1 MEDWWL
7 GYAIIHTVSSLS
19 YRASHCCISFNKIQS
34 SWPKIILL
42 CLGILKKFVP
52 YMMNKILT
60 LCKHN
65 ELSKSTFWIWF
76 SFPRRPTL
84 GRELFLRKLVTFQ
97 RINQSHNNSI
107 SQWAEPEKMA
117 SFEPWLKNRFTWS
130 KEWENK
136 LVSCKSF
143 KQRASLVI
151 FFTIH
156 RCLSKQK
163 ICWLVFPKILT
174 AI

>member
-1 MEDWWL
+1 MAQNISAL
-7 GYAIIHTVSSLS
+7 FGYFKEICSI
-19 YRASHCCISFNKIQS
+19 YDEQD
-34 SWPKIILL
+34 
-42 CLGILKKFVP
+42 
-52 YMMNKILT
+52 LT

-65 ELSKSTFWIWF
+65 EFFKSTFWIWY
-76 SFPRRPTL
+76 SFLRRPAL
-84 GRELFLRKLVTFQ
+84 GRQFFLRKLVTFQ
-97 RINQSHNNSI
+97 RINQNHNNSI
-107 SQWAEPEKMA
+107 PQWAEPEKMA
-117 SFEPWLKNRFTWS
+117 SFEPWLKNRFALS

-136 LVSCKSF
+136 SVSCKSF

-151 FFTIH
+151 FLTIH